1 MNREREAELRQWID
15 AHEEELVRDIRKLV
29 RIPSVSRPEQE
40 RSDDTVKAAH
50 CMMEIAAQYGLHAEN
65 CEDCCVKI
73 LYGAGENEVQV
84 WGHLDVVPA
93 GGGWIYPPWEC
104 TRKGDFLIGR
114 GVSDNK
120 GAVIAVLY
128 CLRYLKEHN
137 IKPCFRISQICGLS
151 EETGM
156 ADAAWYLT
164 KWPAPDF
171 AFVSDCRFPLCYGE
185 KGRCVLTLKRD
196 SVPDVILDMSAGEAS
211 NSVPAEAVICIDR
224 SAHMGDRKVEAL
236 QLGMD
241 MREELSGNTVRYTV
255 KGIPGHAAAPDRCVN
270 PIGLAGM
277 LLKDGSGLKPE
288 EKHFLEFFQ
297 TACLDGY
304 GKGLGIASSDPVFEK
319 LTCAG
324 TVLEMKNRTVT
335 LTMDIRYQPSVNA
348 ADIVKQV
355 QKTAGLYGFVLSA
368 EEHRDGYCDSI
379 DSEEVKALLS
389 AYDHVVKDGKKP
401 YVMGGNT
408 YAGMIPNA
416 VCFGPGIPKDYSEL
430 ELPAGHGGGHGC
442 DEIQSISSLKKA
454 MEVYVHAFMNLND
467 LYEKRSRKEERD

>member
-93 GGGWIYPPWEC
+93 GEGWIYPPWEC

-288 EKHFLEFFQ
+288 EKHFLEFFRQ
-297 TACLDGY
+297 PVWMDME
-304 GKGLGIASSDPVFEK
+304 KDWGLPPV
-319 LTCAG
+319 
-324 TVLEMKNRTVT
+324 
-335 LTMDIRYQPSVNA
+335 IRF
-348 ADIVKQV
+348 
-355 QKTAGLYGFVLSA
+355 L
-368 EEHRDGYCDSI
+368 
-379 DSEEVKALLS
+379 
-389 AYDHVVKDGKKP
+389 
-401 YVMGGNT
+401 
-408 YAGMIPNA
+408 
-416 VCFGPGIPKDYSEL
+416 
-430 ELPAGHGGGHGC
+430 
-442 DEIQSISSLKKA
+442 
-454 MEVYVHAFMNLND
+454 
-467 LYEKRSRKEERD
+467 RS